1 MLLLFFYSRNV
12 AITDVQIGYWM
23 CLVDCNVI
31 RTSWD
36 TEEEKLSWKKK
47 KQAQKCLSAWH
58 LFFGCT
64 FPHPVSLFSTFFV
77 NLLSPDWPSLNLLI
91 ILFISIYLIIAKLY
105 FLFIK
110 LVVIYFLAIYN
121 NSWKLRII
129 LMSGE
134 VYWKFARLRSGIIIF
149 FLKFHDKFVTSRYH
163 CETIRRRF

>member
-12 AITDVQIGYWM
+12 AITDVQIAYWM

-47 KQAQKCLSAWH
+47 KKQAQKCLRRDISFLVAPSPTLCHFFKLFLSTPFPLTDH
-58 LFFGCT
+58 LWIC
-64 FPHPVSLFSTFFV
+64 
-77 NLLSPDWPSLNLLI
+77 W
-91 ILFISIYLIIAKLY
+91 LY